1 MSRTAACSCGQLTV
15 TVVGEPD
22 YVAACSCLECQKSTG
37 SVFGVST
44 YWPKTALLA
53 IAGKSTCWRRG
64 SWKGRWLDN
73 YFCPVCGSTLYWY
86 AESAPELDRHLRRQ
100 LRRPRLPAPDLR
112 RLVREQAPLGQFPG
126 RVQAAPAAIH
136 LSPLSRGAGEG

>member
-15 TVVGEPD
+15 TIAGEPD

-44 YWPKTALLA
+44 YWPKAA
-53 IAGKSTCWRRG
+53 VASIVGNSTCWRRG
-64 SWKGRWLDN
+64 SSAGRWIDN

-86 AESAPELDRHLRRQ
+86 ME
-100 LRRPRLPAPDLR
+100 
-112 RLVREQAPLGQFPG
+112 G
-126 RVQAAPAAIH
+126 APASIGVSAGNFADPAFPPPTYAVWCESKH
-136 LSPLSRGAGEG
+136 PWVTFPQGCKLHPQQSR